1 MLGLL
6 FLTLP
11 LKWIFA
17 AHIGT
22 PFLRPHGSSRRVPGP
37 SNICCSL
44 QAVRPLRVKS
54 GCPNEGVLRRFFK
67 PAQAAQTA
75 WERSNVCKLQYVDMC
90 WNVLDHLIGNAD
102 HYGHMIYI
110 YIYIHISSPPT
121 NKQRGTVA
129 TVWQAS
135 SLQRMHSQGWRLMNV
150 DEI

>member
-1 MLGLL
+1 MLWLL

-22 PFLRPHGSSRRVPGP
+22 SFLRPHGSSRRVPGP

-110 YIYIHISSPPT
+110 YSYIITSNEQATRHSRNCVTGVISSE
-121 NKQRGTVA
+121 NA
-129 TVWQAS
+129 
-135 SLQRMHSQGWRLMNV
+135 
-150 DEI
+150 